1 MSTISG
7 VSSASSAWQIQSNHN
22 SSGTQRGRGAGGPN
36 AEAMF
41 AKVDSDGS
49 GGVDATEL
57 QSMLDHV
64 AEKSGQSLG
73 DASTLLTQMDSDN
86 DGSLSQSE
94 LGEGMKDLMPP
105 PPDTLAFAQQ
115 RGMGGN
121 SDDAAADLLA
131 ALDSDQSGEVSA
143 GEMQTL
149 IDQLAQTAGSANSS
163 GSSTAPSGEDL
174 VQALD
179 SDGNGSL
186 SSSELQALRSDS
198 EGAAATSGAA
208 PPQGAHGPH
217 GAGGPPP
224 ARGGGGAASA
234 DSDESSSNSNSS
246 TLDPLDTNEDGTVS
260 MAERLAGQQAA
271 TASDGSAGS
280 TDASGQLMDLAA
292 MAADLLQRF
301 SALAGHDSSGEGSSG
316 FSALA

>member
-57 QSMLDHV
+57 QTMLDHV

-163 GSSTAPSGEDL
+163 STTPSGEDL

-186 SSSELQALRSDS
+186 SGSELQALRSDS
-198 EGAAATSGAA
+198 EGAAATGGAA
-208 PPQGAHGPH
+208 PAQGAHGPH

-224 ARGGGGAASA
+224 ARGGGAASA
-234 DSDESSSNSNSS
+234 ESDESSSSNSNSS

-280 TDASGQLMDLAA
+280 SDANGQLMDLAA